1 MVHFVTVASK
11 FFPYRGSFTS
21 KNHSRSLEGIFC
33 FEWFVWLGQR
43 VCCVCLCVCGRSF
56 GLCLSAAAV
65 CVGGVVI
72 GVCHKITKDVQVLQ
86 GEARYRE

>member
-1 MVHFVTVASK
+1 V
-11 FFPYRGSFTS
+11 
-21 KNHSRSLEGIFC
+21 GIFC
-33 FEWFVWLGQR
+33 FEWFVWLGLR
-43 VCCVCLCVCGRSF
+43 VCCCVCVGKALVCGTNF
-56 GLCLSAAAV
+56 VPVAAAV